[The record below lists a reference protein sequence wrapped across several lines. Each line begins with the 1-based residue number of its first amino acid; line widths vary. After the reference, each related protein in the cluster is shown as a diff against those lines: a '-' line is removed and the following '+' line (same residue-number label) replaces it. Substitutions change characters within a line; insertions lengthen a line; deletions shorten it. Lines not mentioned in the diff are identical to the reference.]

1 MISYFIT
8 LSLLPIGILAA
19 SKTVNFV
26 VFGDSYSD
34 VGNFQ
39 RWTNGPIW
47 SEHVATGWNASLHSF
62 AYSGAL
68 CHNPDPTNNMT
79 ATYHTPSIE
88 DQVEFYYQ
96 QHLDLDPTETVFAFW
111 FGVNDIHQIYKENP
125 VTPDF
130 TAITECMMNQII
142 IAHKIFK
149 ASQVMLINL
158 PPMEYMPYYNKDPVL
173 VASRKE
179 AVDTVNSDLKKKVAD
194 ISKRF
199 GMLKLD
205 LVDMHSI
212 LSGMVQNPAK
222 YGLVNTDDAFWDDC
236 QGSCKELKLDDYLW
250 WDQTHLTGG
259 VHHSIGNS
267 ILQAGTFAPST
278 SVTEIK
284 VERLLMATISNIRS
298 PVYRAN
304 PNTGI
309 LQQMTNE
316 TELFATHHNDNPPI
330 TNTTNANNKNDGD
343 MSSKKDQIVSI
354 DWLSSALIII
364 STLMALGGLLW
375 WKKQRNDNG
384 AHHQLLKN
392 EDIP

>member
-1 MISYFIT
+1 M
-8 LSLLPIGILAA
+8 
-19 SKTVNFV
+19 
-26 VFGDSYSD
+26 D
-34 VGNFQ
+34 
-39 RWTNGPIW
+39 
-47 SEHVATGWNASLHSF
+47 
-62 AYSGAL
+62 
-68 CHNPDPTNNMT
+68 
-79 ATYHTPSIE
+79 
-88 DQVEFYYQ
+88 
-96 QHLDLDPTETVFAFW
+96 
-111 FGVNDIHQIYKENP
+111 
-125 VTPDF
+125 
-130 TAITECMMNQII
+130 QII

-158 PPMEYMPYYNKDPVL
+158 PPMEYMPYFNKDPAL

-179 AVDTVNSDLKKKVAD
+179 AVDMVNSDLKEKVAD

-205 LVDMHSI
+205 LVDMHSL
-212 LSGMVQNPAK
+212 LSDMVQDPATF
-222 YGLVNTDDAFWDDC
+222 GLVNTDRAFWDDC

-267 ILQAGTFAPST
+267 ILQSGTFAPPT

-298 PVYRAN
+298 PVYRAE

-309 LQQMTNE
+309 LQQMTNK
-316 TELFATHHNDNPPI
+316 TEIYMTYHEDNAAI
-330 TNTTNANNKNDGD
+330 TNTTNENNEKNGD
-343 MSSKKDQIVSI
+343 MSRKTDQIVSI

-364 STLMALGGLLW
+364 TILMALGGLLW

-384 AHHQLLKN
+384 AHHHLLKN